1 MVRVSDYVPVE
12 VQKALYSIAKDNIQV
27 IITHHAVRR
36 FLDWRRSGNAE
47 ITETCDA
54 EEFLARLARKGKRT
68 RRLPGGAYEVELQ
81 GLHAVVKPEKDKFV
95 VLTFNGDREWRLW
108 WRKQRRRERM
118 NVKTLAAL

>member
-1 MVRVSDYVPVE
+1 M
-12 VQKALYSIAKDNIQV
+12 
-27 IITHHAVRR
+27 
-36 FLDWRRSGNAE
+36 E
-47 ITETCDA
+47 ITDVCSA
-54 EEFLARLARKGKRT
+54 EDFLKRLVQRGKRT

-81 GLHAVVKPEKDKFV
+81 GLHAVVKPEKDGLV